1 MTKLAPNTPPLAEPS
16 AFKASL
22 KCPNCFSKGMSL
34 FYAADNI
41 PVHSTVQTGSPQEA
55 VNFPRG
61 PLKLGFCAACGF
73 VSNTAYDASL
83 QEYCS
88 NCEESQG
95 FSPTF
100 NAFAKKLAQT
110 WIDRYQI
117 RNKTILEIGCGKGEF
132 LVLMCDL
139 GNNRGIGIDPSYR
152 PERTPEEF
160 KKRVQFIP
168 DLYGEKYA
176 DVT

>member
-1 MTKLAPNTPPLAEPS
+1 M
-16 AFKASL
+16 
-22 KCPNCFSKGMSL
+22 
-34 FYAADNI
+34 
-41 PVHSTVQTGSPQEA
+41 
-55 VNFPRG
+55 
-61 PLKLGFCAACGF
+61 
-73 VSNTAYDASL
+73 SNTAYDASL

-139 GNNRGIGIDPSYR
+139 GDNRGIGIDPSYQ
-152 PERTPEEF
+152 PHRTPEEF
-160 KKRVQFIP
+160 RSASSSSRIITTKNTPISPPTSSFAATRSS
-168 DLYGEKYA
+168 
-176 DVT
+176 T